1 MPLNGLPLPP
11 NMNGINPLGPGPLPN
26 MNMYQQPMQ
35 QQPGLPPQGLVQG
48 SLGYPPQY
56 NPYPPLPSNIPNYNY
71 NKLSV
76 EQNQNPPSVWG
87 LRGMGGTG
95 GRAFGSPGVRRRV

>member
-1 MPLNGLPLPP
+1 
-11 NMNGINPLGPGPLPN
+11 
-26 MNMYQQPMQ
+26 MYQQPMQ

-76 EQNQNPPSVWG
+76 EQNQNPPSV
-87 LRGMGGTG
+87 
-95 GRAFGSPGVRRRV
+95 